1 MRTVV
6 EEAKLTICLLHSHL
20 QWCLDPVF
28 LLDLCGGCPY
38 YFWYSWVSKTKDA
51 WCSGLLMLV
60 TPLLGQRW
68 LRKQRS
74 KIQCFFRTKV
84 LPKAFCAWNLCQE
97 GGIVWLQNINMCCS
111 WLKRFVGHRQT
122 STQIAATAPSTL
134 PKKKAFWH
142 LNSFNPG
149 QSIHFCWKKICIL
162 SLTSNKNNHFKKNR
176 ANRDVLLGGNV
187 LLETLPPW
195 KVDAMRPWNLASLT
209 LPAFILHGCGD
220 GSSTT
225 STTVAEA
232 TTTTSSA
239 EFGQCFPDSSI
250 DYDNS
255 NYLCYAASYCSE
267 QDSAIKLGPMTLAE
281 CTLVKMEAL

>member
-1 MRTVV
+1 
-6 EEAKLTICLLHSHL
+6 
-20 QWCLDPVF
+20 
-28 LLDLCGGCPY
+28 
-38 YFWYSWVSKTKDA
+38 
-51 WCSGLLMLV
+51 
-60 TPLLGQRW
+60 
-68 LRKQRS
+68 
-74 KIQCFFRTKV
+74 
-84 LPKAFCAWNLCQE
+84 
-97 GGIVWLQNINMCCS
+97 
-111 WLKRFVGHRQT
+111 
-122 STQIAATAPSTL
+122 
-134 PKKKAFWH
+134 
-142 LNSFNPG
+142 
-149 QSIHFCWKKICIL
+149 
-162 SLTSNKNNHFKKNR
+162 
-176 ANRDVLLGGNV
+176 
-187 LLETLPPW
+187 
-195 KVDAMRPWNLASLT
+195 MRPWNLASLT